1 MSTQLRPYLHTQSG
15 KVALLTEDQ
24 ASVFPNFLTPVEE
37 GTADLEPGLFKPGT
51 VEDFAVRENKSSKF
65 QAADAIAADENDV
78 PTRKNEKAD
87 N

>member
-24 ASVFPNFLTPVEE
+24 ASVFPNFLIPVEE

-65 QAADAIAADENDV
+65 QPAEAIAADENAEL
-78 PTRKNEKAD
+78 TKNEKAD